1 MRALETRR
9 RVNENQ
15 IYPVQMI
22 TYLICI
28 TDKQNNNNNN
38 KFHQLS
44 VLQDC
49 GNCMTCWTTICT
61 GRHFKPFGVST
72 DTKSTLRSCPS
83 FSGLWKKCFELVWL
97 LNMNFCRN
105 FPTKQVVTAL
115 WLLLFYLTKWCWG
128 RRNTTFHFLL
138 TKHVHFKPQKFKH
151 KIPFLLSKLK
161 ASTVL
166 LIFYYNGQLSA
177 LT

>member
-49 GNCMTCWTTICT
+49 G
-61 GRHFKPFGVST
+61 
-72 DTKSTLRSCPS
+72 
-83 FSGLWKKCFELVWL
+83 
-97 LNMNFCRN
+97 
-105 FPTKQVVTAL
+105 Q
-115 WLLLFYLTKWCWG
+115 
-128 RRNTTFHFLL
+128 
-138 TKHVHFKPQKFKH
+138 Q
-151 KIPFLLSKLK
+151 
-161 ASTVL
+161 
-166 LIFYYNGQLSA
+166 SA
-177 LT
+177 LEDTLSPLVYLQILNLL